1 MNASCKRCT
10 HHFIVCN
17 QRTQIDCFFLHLTKY
32 FDTQRSGPWCRQQK
46 TIGTVPSKNNFH
58 TKNLAISRNL
68 NPEEAS

>member
-32 FDTQRSGPWCRQQK
+32 FDTHLADPWCRQQK
-46 TIGTVPSKNNFH
+46 TAGPATSKNNFR

-68 NPEEAS
+68 YPEGTS